1 MNTIN
6 KTIENELIIKNSK
19 FITLLIKINSI
30 NDVDKYLEQ
39 TKKDYPKATH
49 YVYAYI
55 LGDLKKASDD
65 NEPSNTAG
73 TPILNVLEKENLN
86 NVLAIV
92 VRYFGGIKLGA
103 GGLVRAY
110 TKSITETLKN
120 VELIKLVMGRKIEIE
135 TDYSNQKQLDY
146 LLRNSLI
153 INQDFQE
160 KIKYIVLVKNSD
172 LNLLEKYSYKILSDE
187 LIEEKD
193 SIN

>member
-39 TKKDYPKATH
+39 AKKDYPKATH